1 MSSYSGNVKI
11 FYLPPNTAHTEPMIE
26 VTDWVDFN
34 FNIQTGAPNY
44 ITPPY
49 PSAATVSLMFDEDVI
64 PDLEIG
70 SWVQICAQDPYSP
83 NDYNPIM
90 SGNVTNRTSAY
101 RAYGITGYVL
111 EWQFEITSF
120 ISVLQNADYYN
131 NDDVIGPNPMYF
143 IVYPALRWEQ
153 LSDNLTWAAYGAGTW
168 ENVDNDRNLNL
179 PTYIYN
185 LDDTFTSYLYPLG
198 SQNVWE
204 AYVTSVYGIYGFIC
218 EGNDGTLYFNYS
230 DTGYTN
236 SLTLTQDVIKPD
248 LQGGD
253 RIDEQRNSITLD
265 PYSGTAQSY
274 YDNFSIEKY
283 GERSGTLPTYLSD
296 PAEMKTI
303 GDRIIDG
310 MSYPILS
317 TSAVSVDLLNPA
329 FTDAQ
334 RYELLIDP
342 LGKRIT
348 VEAPLAM
355 GGTQD
360 YLVMGLDWDIN
371 RNTFSAN
378 LKLAPYSQVFNS
390 QNWLQIPYNYTWT
403 SYGAAYPTQKWNE
416 V

>member
-1 MSSYSGNVKI
+1 
-11 FYLPPNTAHTEPMIE
+11 MIE

-49 PSAATVSLMFDEDVI
+49 PSSATVSLMFDEDVI

-70 SWVQICAQDPYSP
+70 SWVQICAVNPNDS
-83 NDYNPIM
+83 NDYNAIM

-101 RAYGITGYVL
+101 RSYGIAGYVL
-111 EWQFEITSF
+111 EWQFEITSY

-131 NDDVIGPNPMYF
+131 NDDGIGSNPMYF
-143 IVYPALRWEQ
+143 IVYPSLRWEQ
-153 LSDNLTWAAYGAGTW
+153 ISDNLTWAAYGPATW
-168 ENVDNDRNLNL
+168 DEVDLERDANL
-179 PTYIYN
+179 PEYVFL
-185 LDDTFTSYLYPLG
+185 LDDAFVSYLYPLG
-198 SQNVWE
+198 AQNVWD
-204 AYVTSVYGIYGFIC
+204 AYVTSVYGIYGFIT
-218 EGNDGTLYFNYS
+218 EGNDGTLYFRYS
-230 DTGYTN
+230 DVGYTN
-236 SLTLTQDVIKPD
+236 SLTLTQDMIKPD
-248 LQGGD
+248 LLGGE

-296 PAEMKTI
+296 PAEMKVV

-317 TSAVSVDLLNPA
+317 TSAVSVDLINPA
-329 FTDAQ
+329 FTNAE
-334 RYELLIDP
+334 RLELLIDP

-348 VEAPLAM
+348 VQAPLAM

-360 YLVMGLDWDIN
+360 YLIMGVDWDIN

-390 QNWLQIPYNYTWT
+390 LNWLQVPYNYTWT
-403 SYGAAYPTQKWNE
+403 SYGVAFPTQEWQDL
-416 V
+416 